1 LRRAATPGADPRLAV
16 AVAVAVM
23 GTALGTPRA
32 GAALWLA
39 TCALVALVAATGWRS
54 APWRTL
60 AAAWALGAGAA
71 LLRTLLSAEPPLRA
85 VHAFGHALSLSCPGL
100 AQGGHLLSRVLAT
113 TLAAAWLAAG
123 TPARD
128 LAAALAWARCPPAL
142 VDLLLLSARYR
153 HVLGESL
160 ATVRSAQ
167 TLRLGYVGALRS
179 VRSAGALAG
188 ALTCRALDQSA
199 AAAEAMRLRG
209 DSGAAGLHLPRS
221 AARANLVLAGRGALA
236 LGGAALL
243 WNAPW

>member
-1 LRRAATPGADPRLAV
+1 MRRSAPPGADPRLAI
-16 AVAVAVM
+16 ALALAVM
-23 GTALGTPRA
+23 ATALGAPRA

-39 TCALVALVAATGWRS
+39 TCALVALLRATGWRA

-71 LLRTLLSAEPPLRA
+71 LLRALLSTEPPLRA
-85 VHAFGHALSLSCPGL
+85 VHLSGHAWSLSSPGL
-100 AQGGHLLSRVLAT
+100 AQGGQLLSRVLAT
-113 TLAAAWLAAG
+113 TLATAWLAAR

-142 VDLLLLSARYR
+142 LDLLLLSARYR
-153 HVLGESL
+153 HVLGDSL
-160 ATVRSAQ
+160 ATVRAAQ

-179 VRSAGALAG
+179 VQSAGALAG

-199 AAAEAMRLRG
+199 AVAEAMRLRG

-221 AARANLVLAGRGALA
+221 SARANLLIAGRGALA

-243 WNAPW
+243 WSAPW